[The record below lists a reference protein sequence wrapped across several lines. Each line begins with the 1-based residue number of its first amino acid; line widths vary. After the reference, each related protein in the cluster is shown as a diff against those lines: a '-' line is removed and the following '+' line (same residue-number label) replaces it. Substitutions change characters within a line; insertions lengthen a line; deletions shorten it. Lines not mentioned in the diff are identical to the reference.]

1 MLFAVHKV
9 KSAMQQLNC
18 TGGVDRRFKNKWA
31 RALYTLAAE
40 AARVLALLT
49 LSSDLSNVPSHQA
62 SQIQK
67 KKTAHV

>member
-18 TGGVDRRFKNKWA
+18 TQGVDRRFKNK
-31 RALYTLAAE
+31 RANVLYTLAAE

-49 LSSDLSNVPSHQA
+49 FYSGRARKAPSH
-62 SQIQK
+62 
-67 KKTAHV
+67 